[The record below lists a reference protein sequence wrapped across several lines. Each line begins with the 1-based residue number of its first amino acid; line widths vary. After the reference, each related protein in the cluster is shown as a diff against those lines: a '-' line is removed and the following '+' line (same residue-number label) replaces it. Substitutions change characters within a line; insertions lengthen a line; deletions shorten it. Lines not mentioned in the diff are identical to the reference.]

1 MIEPSTAARPRF
13 RPVGITK
20 GPGETAHEYTFVS
33 RDDEQVLKNG
43 EYVYYELDN
52 FDEMTHGHTY
62 PPDRVPQGSLR
73 VDDIIHERSQGSP
86 PLRADDMTHELR
98 ADDMT
103 DEEPQGHPD
112 RGADILSQWAGN
124 VMHRQGAFAR
134 RVLGRIIKRVPL
146 QLYPDTFLAEPEI
159 SPSQVA
165 AMVGYD
171 SRTNELFELHVSI
184 MGYYEEAT
192 GSFINPWIPPP
203 SGKQIFLADDEM
215 LARIL
220 SRKKRGQPGSATIGS
235 LLTRAPDA
243 VPVVLAVK
251 DFVSTHLAIIASTGA
266 GKSYLASVIVEEL
279 MQPHN
284 KACVLIIDPHGEY
297 GTLDQLANHD
307 EFSEQS
313 DGRGSGYRA
322 QVKIYKPDQV
332 KVRISTLNMGDMRHL
347 LPEMTE
353 KQQYLLSRALR
364 KVNEKKGSP
373 WSVVDLKTAVKAVSK
388 QKGDEDSEGADDSST
403 VHALTWRIDQR
414 FVDSFTFDDMQHLDL
429 PEIFKPGQCTVVQLN
444 DIDERDQQVVVA
456 TLLRR
461 LNKAR
466 METERGKVHA
476 GEFYLPYPVFVLLEE
491 AHHFAP
497 GGTEVV
503 STAILKQVLAE
514 GRKFGIGVGL
524 ISQRPGKLDADV
536 LSQCQTQCIMRIVNE
551 IDQKSVAA
559 AIEGVGRDLLDNLP
573 ALSKGQVIVAGAAVN
588 TPVICRVRP
597 RITRHGGES
606 KDAPD
611 MWQKYFGPEAQESRR
626 RSEAPLNSN
635 KGFQLLR

>member
-1 MIEPSTAARPRF
+1 MIDSIRYSDSASRLAR

-20 GPGETAHEYTFVS
+20 GPGETTHEYTFVS
-33 RDDEQVLKNG
+33 RDDQQVLKNG
-43 EYVYYELDN
+43 EYVYYELSD
-52 FDEMTHGHTY
+52 
-62 PPDRVPQGSLR
+62 
-73 VDDIIHERSQGSP
+73 
-86 PLRADDMTHELR
+86 A
-98 ADDMT
+98 
-103 DEEPQGHPD
+103 EEAGQLDGTGG
-112 RGADILSQWAGN
+112 GAP
-124 VMHRQGAFAR
+124 VR

-159 SPSQVA
+159 SPAQVA

-171 SRTNELFELHVSI
+171 SHTNELFELHVAI
-184 MGYYEEAT
+184 MGYYERAT
-192 GSFINPWIPPP
+192 GSFINPWIPPQ
-203 SGKQIFLADDEM
+203 SGKQIFLADNEM
-215 LARIL
+215 LSHIL
-220 SRKKRGQPGSATIGS
+220 SRKQQGQPGSATIGS

-243 VPVVLAVK
+243 VPIVLSVK
-251 DFVSTHLAIIASTGA
+251 DLVSTHLAIIASTGA
-266 GKSYLASVIVEEL
+266 GKSYLASVMIEEL

-297 GTLDQLANHD
+297 GTLDQIANSSQ
-307 EFSEQS
+307 FTEQGE
-313 DGRGSGYRA
+313 GRGSGYRA
-322 QVKIYKPDQV
+322 QVKVYRPDQV
-332 KVRISTLNMGDMRHL
+332 KVRVSTLNMGDMRHL
-347 LPEMTE
+347 LSEMTE

-364 KVNEKKGSP
+364 KVNEVKRGTP
-373 WSVVDLKTAVKAVSK
+373 WGTADLKAAIKAVSR
-388 QKGDEDSEGADDSST
+388 QKGDEENEGADDSST
-403 VHALTWRIDQR
+403 VHALTWRVEQR
-414 FVDSFTFDDMQHLDL
+414 FENSYTFDDIQHLDL
-429 PEIFKPGQCTVVQLN
+429 PEIFKPGQCTVLQLN

-461 LNKAR
+461 LNQAR
-466 METERGKVHA
+466 MDTERGKVHS
-476 GEFYLPYPVFVLLEE
+476 GEMYLPYPVFVLLEE

-497 GGTEVV
+497 SGTEVV

-588 TPVICRVRP
+588 TPVICRVRT
-597 RITRHGGES
+597 RITKHGGES

-611 MWQKYFGPEAQESRR
+611 IWQKYFSPEAQESRR
-626 RSEAPLNSN
+626 RTEAPLNGN
-635 KGFQLLR
+635 KGFNLMR

>member
-1 MIEPSTAARPRF
+1 MAEAQHITSIPTASPARTPRK
-13 RPVGITK
+13 PVGITK
-20 GPGETAHEYTFVS
+20 GPGESTHEYTFVS

-43 EYVYYELDN
+43 EYVYYELIEPVEAGEVGEAG
-52 FDEMTHGHTY
+52 EMG
-62 PPDRVPQGSLR
+62 
-73 VDDIIHERSQGSP
+73 
-86 PLRADDMTHELR
+86 
-98 ADDMT
+98 
-103 DEEPQGHPD
+103 EPGVN
-112 RGADILSQWAGN
+112 GATPA
-124 VMHRQGAFAR
+124 MATR

-159 SPSQVA
+159 APAQVA

-171 SRTNELFELHVSI
+171 ARANELFELHVSI
-184 MGYYEEAT
+184 MGYYERFT
-192 GSFINPWIPPP
+192 GSFINPWIPPQ

-215 LARIL
+215 LSYIL
-220 SRKKRGQPGSATIGS
+220 CRRQPGQPGSATIGS
-235 LLTRAPDA
+235 LLTRPPDA
-243 VPVVLAVK
+243 VPIVLSVK
-251 DFVSTHLAIIASTGA
+251 DIVSTHMAIIASTGA
-266 GKSYLASVIVEEL
+266 GKSYLASVIIEEL
-279 MQPHN
+279 MKPHN
-284 KACVLIIDPHGEY
+284 KACVLIVDPHGEY
-297 GTLDQLANHD
+297 GTLEEIANFA
-307 EFSEQS
+307 EFAAQP
-313 DGRGSGYRA
+313 DGVVRGSYRA
-322 QVKIYKPDQV
+322 QVKVYRPDQV
-332 KVRISTLNMGDMRHL
+332 KVRLSTLNMGDMRHL

-353 KQQYLLSRALR
+353 KQQHLLSRALR
-364 KVNEKKGSP
+364 KVGETKRGAP
-373 WSVVDLKTAVKAVSK
+373 WSAEDLKQAIRSVAK

-403 VHALTWRIDQR
+403 VHALSWRIEQR
-414 FVDSFTFDDMQHLDL
+414 FVDSFTFDDVQHLDL
-429 PEIFKPGQCTVVQLN
+429 PEIFKPGQCTVLQLN

-461 LNKAR
+461 LYQAR
-466 METERGKVHA
+466 MQTERGKVHS
-476 GEFYLPYPVFVLLEE
+476 GESYLPYPVFVLLEE

-588 TPVICRVRP
+588 TPIICRVGT
-597 RITRHGGES
+597 RITPHGGES

-611 MWQKYFGPEAQESRR
+611 IWQKYFSPESQESRK
-626 RSEAPLNSN
+626 RSEAPLNNNN